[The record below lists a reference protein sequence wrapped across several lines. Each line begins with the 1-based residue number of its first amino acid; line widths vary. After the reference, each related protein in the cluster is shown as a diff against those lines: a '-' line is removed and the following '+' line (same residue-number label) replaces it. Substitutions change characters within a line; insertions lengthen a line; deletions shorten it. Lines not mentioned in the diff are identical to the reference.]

1 MVIEEKKGEKKGKK
15 GNVPRVHSTV
25 VVKQRKQERN

>member
-1 MVIEEKKGEKKGKK
+1 MEGKK
-15 GNVPRVHSTV
+15 KKRERDVPRVHSTV